1 MIQNPM
7 TQILA
12 YTPYIPESVD
22 IENNIKNHVMV
33 SVSELDEKISQLDK
47 RITTMNERLT
57 KMQEQFDS
65 NIKFRCCDCIIGIVL
80 FIVIYVK
87 VYTS

>member
-1 MIQNPM
+1 MIQHPM

-22 IENNIKNHVMV
+22 IENNIKKDVMV
-33 SVSELDEKISQLDK
+33 SVNELDEKINQLDK
-47 RITTMNERLT
+47 RITTMNERIT
-57 KMQEQFDS
+57 KMQEQF
-65 NIKFRCCDCIIGIVL
+65 NTTIKFKSCDCIVGVVL

>member
-1 MIQNPM
+1 M

-22 IENNIKNHVMV
+22 IESNIKNHVT
-33 SVSELDEKISQLDK
+33 VSESKLDEKISQLDK
-47 RITTMNERLT
+47 RIITMNERLT
-57 KMQEQFDS
+57 KMQEEF
-65 NIKFRCCDCIIGIVL
+65 NTTIKFKSCDCIVGVVL

>member
-1 MIQNPM
+1 M

-22 IENNIKNHVMV
+22 IENNIKKDVMV
-33 SVSELDEKISQLDK
+33 SVNELDEKINQLDK
-47 RITTMNERLT
+47 RLTTMNELIT
-57 KMQEQFDS
+57 KMQEQFDTT
-65 NIKFRCCDCIIGIVL
+65 IKIRCCDGIIGIVL
-80 FIVIYVK
+80 VIVIYVK

>member
-1 MIQNPM
+1 MA
-7 TQILA
+7 QIFA

-33 SVSELDEKISQLDK
+33 SESKSDEKISQLDK
-47 RITTMNERLT
+47 RIITMNERLT
-57 KMQEQFDS
+57 KMQEEFDI
-65 NIKFRCCDCIIGIVL
+65 NIKFKSCDCIVGIVL

>member
-1 MIQNPM
+1 M

-22 IENNIKNHVMV
+22 IENNIKKDVMV
-33 SVSELDEKISQLDK
+33 SVNELDEKINQLDK
-47 RITTMNERLT
+47 RLTTMNELIT
-57 KMQEQFDS
+57 KMQEQFDTT
-65 NIKFRCCDCIIGIVL
+65 IKFRCSDSIVGIVL